1 MKKKVAILIL
11 TLFLSKNLICQ
22 KANDSIFIESKKW
35 NKDDKKEV
43 VYSNWR
49 TVGCKTVDNLENFTQ
64 SEKTNTDIYGGFVD
78 KSIASKNESRYFQCQ
93 LTNGRWW
100 VIDPVGNPF
109 LSMAVNGV
117 RTGNSA
123 NNESALENKFGS
135 KVKWTSETIE
145 LLKNIGFNGT
155 GSWSDIESIL
165 LFNATHPNPI
175 SYTVQLSLCGS
186 FSHLQKKKSEHYPKL
201 ANVFNPEFK
210 IHCITK
216 MKDFEQ
222 LKTDNN
228 LFGYFSDNELPLQ
241 ENLLKDFISIND
253 PSDIAYQIAVKWVED
268 YSIKDLNQIDKS
280 VKNLF
285 SGFVADIYF
294 KTVREAIKSADRNH
308 LYLGSRLHASAKNV
322 NEVLAAAEKYN
333 DIISINYYGH
343 WALTEK
349 HAEQYN
355 KLKKPFLITEFYTK
369 AEDTKMPNLSGAGW
383 LVKTQNDRGL
393 HYQNFCITLLRNK
406 NCVGWHWFRYQD
418 NDPDDKSSDAS
429 NNDSNKGIV
438 DTQYNEYKDLT
449 ERMKQLNES
458 AFKII
463 KYFDK

>member
-1 MKKKVAILIL
+1 M
-11 TLFLSKNLICQ
+11 
-22 KANDSIFIESKKW
+22 
-35 NKDDKKEV
+35 
-43 VYSNWR
+43 
-49 TVGCKTVDNLENFTQ
+49 
-64 SEKTNTDIYGGFVD
+64 
-78 KSIASKNESRYFQCQ
+78 
-93 LTNGRWW
+93 
-100 VIDPVGNPF
+100 
-109 LSMAVNGV
+109 
-117 RTGNSA
+117 
-123 NNESALENKFGS
+123 
-135 KVKWTSETIE
+135 
-145 LLKNIGFNGT
+145 
-155 GSWSDIESIL
+155 
-165 LFNATHPNPI
+165 
-175 SYTVQLSLCGS
+175 
-186 FSHLQKKKSEHYPKL
+186 
-201 ANVFNPEFK
+201 
-210 IHCITK
+210 
-216 MKDFEQ
+216 
-222 LKTDNN
+222 KTDKN

-268 YSIKDLNQIDKS
+268 YSIKDFNQIDKS

-294 KTVREAIKSADRNH
+294 KTVREAIKSADPNH

-383 LVKTQNDRGL
+383 LVKTQKDRGL

-418 NDPDDKSSDAS
+418 NDPNDKSGDAS